1 MASVNL
7 QQLPA
12 TLQTKVIASSDTNAI
27 ELVAA
32 VAAKTVKL
40 WGLVVMGGTSA
51 VVKSNATALTGVIPT
66 SGLVNLPLPKGN
78 RADSAYPYFE
88 SAAGEALTI
97 TPGASGLNGMAYYSQ
112 D

>member
-1 MASVNL
+1 MSVPL
-7 QQLPA
+7 IQLPR
-12 TLQTKVIASSDTNAI
+12 TLEQKVIASSDTNAI

-32 VAAKTVKL
+32 AEAKSVKL

-51 VVKSNATALTGVIPT
+51 VVKSNATALSGVIPT
-66 SGLVNLPLPKGN
+66 SGLVSLPLPSGN

-88 SAAGEALTI
+88 SAIGETLTI
-97 TPGASGLNGMAYYSQ
+97 TPGASGLNGMAYYTQ